1 MGNLWYQDD
10 DSNNRNN
17 NKKKNKIKNT
27 HKKEN
32 YWEVCQALIN
42 LTILITWKTYY
53 MKDAFIL
60 LTDDQM
66 DLMRLNKLPRTT
78 T

>member
-10 DSNNRNN
+10 DRNNRNN

-32 YWEVCQALIN
+32 
-42 LTILITWKTYY
+42 
-53 MKDAFIL
+53 
-60 LTDDQM
+60 
-66 DLMRLNKLPRTT
+66 
-78 T
+78 